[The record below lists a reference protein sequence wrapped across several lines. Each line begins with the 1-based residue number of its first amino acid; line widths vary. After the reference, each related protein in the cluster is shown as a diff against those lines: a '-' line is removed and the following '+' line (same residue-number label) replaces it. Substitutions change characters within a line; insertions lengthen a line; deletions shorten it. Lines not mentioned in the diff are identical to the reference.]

1 MCIRKVGIILYMKC
15 FKSKGKEMKIFNLH
29 IITEKE
35 IKELIDTA
43 WNKGENLNKGFTRM
57 LIRPVISSLIEL
69 RENTWDVERVDRM
82 ISWLTNMFEEQ
93 SDVAED

>member
-1 MCIRKVGIILYMKC
+1 M
-15 FKSKGKEMKIFNLH
+15 MKIFNLH

-35 IKELIDTA
+35 IKELIDRA
-43 WNKGENLNKGFTRM
+43 WDEGENLNKDFTRM

-93 SDVAED
+93 EDVEED